1 LEKSSDFLG
10 RSRGHAKFV
19 AQRFRKGTR
28 LDEKRNSQ
36 LTERRE
42 VLLQDVDINDVISV
56 VSEEERSL
64 VQENDRGVM
73 PPSTK
78 AEGDT

>member
-1 LEKSSDFLG
+1 
-10 RSRGHAKFV
+10 
-19 AQRFRKGTR
+19 
-28 LDEKRNSQ
+28 